1 MPTTNSLNNQT
12 TDASFDIN
20 RTTAGQAARCLINH
34 TDGTNTASE
43 ACVITQTAP
52 GGGDSYHLT
61 MVNGTRSMCW
71 GMDVSDNYALKET
84 TFAGGTG
91 SPSFGTTI
99 RRLSIAG
106 EQTLPLQ
113 PAFYAVLSAQDSN
126 QTGAGATYQ
135 LGSGNA
141 MTIVTQQGSGLAT
154 TGIFTAPVTGLYH
167 FEATIYVL
175 DITAAMTQADFYF
188 IVNGTSF
195 IYGVQ
200 INPGAART
208 AANTLMISWSK
219 NLFLSATNT
228 VRAACVLAAG
238 AGNTADIAAGVIGA
252 FTTTSFSGYLV
263 C

>member
-1 MPTTNSLNNQT
+1 MTTNSLNNKTVNADFTVNKT
-12 TDASFDIN
+12 TS
-20 RTTAGQAARCLINH
+20 GVGSYCVVNH
-34 TDGTNTASE
+34 LDGTNTAND
-43 ACVITQTAP
+43 AAIITQTTP
-52 GGGDSYHLT
+52 GGGDSFHLA

-99 RRLSIAG
+99 RKLTIAG

-113 PAFYAVLSAQDSN
+113 PAFYAYLSAQDN
-126 QTGAGATYQ
+126 DQTGAGATYQ
-135 LGSGNA
+135 LGSGNPL
-141 MTIVTQQGSGLAT
+141 TIVTQQGSGLAT
-154 TGIFTAPVTGLYH
+154 NGIFTAPVTGLYH

-188 IVNGTSF
+188 IVNGASF

-200 INPGAART
+200 INGGAAKT

-228 VRAACVLAAG
+228 VRPACVLAAG
-238 AGNTADIAAGVIGA
+238 AGNTADIAPGVIGA
-252 FTTTSFSGYLV
+252 FTTTSFSGHLV

>member
-12 TDASFDIN
+12 TDAPFDIN

-113 PAFYAVLSAQDSN
+113 PAFVAHLSATDSN
-126 QTGAGATYQ
+126 VTGAGGVYF
-135 LGSGNA
+135 LGSGNVL
-141 MTIVTQQGSGLAT
+141 TIDYQQGSALSTNGT
-154 TGIFTAPVTGLYH
+154 FTAPVNGMYLFSTALV
-167 FEATIYVL
+167 IN
-175 DITAAMTQADFYF
+175 DITAAMTGFNFLFDAPAGTANYGL
-188 IVNGTSF
+188 NGNFASIRNTGNQLILETTRV
-195 IYGVQ
+195 IYLTVAQTCRVAIQ
-200 INPGAART
+200 I
-208 AANTLMISWSK
+208 AN
-219 NLFLSATNT
+219 
-228 VRAACVLAAG
+228 G
-238 AGNTADIAAGVIGA
+238 AGNTADIQGGA
-252 FTTTSFSGYLV
+252 FASASQFSGCLL